1 MRALL
6 LTPLAVVASS
16 NTGVQTVLKMLEEMV
31 VKGRDGIEEEKAVY
45 KQIEKEVNARATEA
59 EISIKRQSELIE
71 KFEARKE
78 AATARAE
85 DLDGTIAEKEA
96 QNQAIQA
103 QLDKEIAI
111 RAEEKKVFQAS
122 EADLATAVNQ
132 IGRAI
137 GVLKSGSVTLNAE
150 FMQKL
155 AEASAPIAALLQQPQ
170 ASKTAYE
177 SKSTDV
183 IALCK
188 EMEDKLK
195 KDLSDLRT
203 GEANAANAHAVAKS
217 AMENDIK
224 VNERSISDMSIESGE
239 KKEAAGVAAKSEVQA
254 RSDLADAQALLA
266 DTKAF
271 WAEQTNMFEANSK
284 YRQEELSAL
293 SEAIQI
299 IDSESALKLL
309 QMPTAA
315 RSLLQVNTMTKTD
328 EEQSTR
334 RKQLLSQIN
343 TKLLE
348 ANMRLHKSTRASA
361 LSLVSAQIMSGSP
374 FDKIIKMLED
384 LVAKLEADASAE
396 EAHHQW
402 CKEELKTTDEAKT
415 KTQKEY
421 DALIR
426 TQEKLTA
433 ERSQAKEEET
443 EAREEAKTLQEEMA
457 HAEKDRAAEKAENEK
472 TIASAT
478 AAQKAVSSAI
488 EVLKTFYGSQE
499 GESLLQQPTIKS
511 YGGQGDSSGGVVGLM
526 ETILSDFAQLEGE
539 TRSAETTAETEH
551 RRFVKHS
558 KKTIVAKLDLAS
570 EKKLVQIEKTGALNS
585 LKKKIDVKA
594 KELGQVSK
602 YWDELQPMCVPK
614 QMSYEERV
622 EKRQAEIDA
631 LQEAYKVLEAEAN
644 K

>member
-1 MRALL
+1 
-6 LTPLAVVASS
+6 
-16 NTGVQTVLKMLEEMV
+16 
-31 VKGRDGIEEEKAVY
+31 
-45 KQIEKEVNARATEA
+45 
-59 EISIKRQSELIE
+59 
-71 KFEARKE
+71 
-78 AATARAE
+78 
-85 DLDGTIAEKEA
+85 
-96 QNQAIQA
+96 
-103 QLDKEIAI
+103 
-111 RAEEKKVFQAS
+111 
-122 EADLATAVNQ
+122 
-132 IGRAI
+132 
-137 GVLKSGSVTLNAE
+137 
-150 FMQKL
+150 
-155 AEASAPIAALLQQPQ
+155 
-170 ASKTAYE
+170 
-177 SKSTDV
+177 
-183 IALCK
+183 
-188 EMEDKLK
+188 
-195 KDLSDLRT
+195 
-203 GEANAANAHAVAKS
+203 
-217 AMENDIK
+217 
-224 VNERSISDMSIESGE
+224 
-239 KKEAAGVAAKSEVQA
+239 
-254 RSDLADAQALLA
+254 LADAQALLA

-558 KKTIVAKLDLAS
+558 KKTIVAKLDRAS